1 MSITENV
8 DIQILFHPLEPA
20 IRDCKADKA
29 SDCQS
34 DSVPDIR
41 KMCSNYAPDQCPDTE
56 GQTGKYRALKI
67 IEIIQ
72 KNNLRIHQKQ
82 NEISCSK
89 SGIDSKCHASKSD
102 LRKKDHT

>member
-8 DIQILFHPLEPA
+8 DIQILFPPLEPE
-20 IRDCKADKA
+20 IRNGKADKA
-29 SDCQS
+29 SNCQS
-34 DSVPDIR
+34 DSIPDIR

-56 GQTGKYRALKI
+56 GHTGKYRALKI

-72 KNNLRIHQKQ
+72 KNNLCIHQKQ
-82 NEISCSK
+82 NEISCCK
-89 SGIDSKCHASKSD
+89 AGIDSKRHASKSD